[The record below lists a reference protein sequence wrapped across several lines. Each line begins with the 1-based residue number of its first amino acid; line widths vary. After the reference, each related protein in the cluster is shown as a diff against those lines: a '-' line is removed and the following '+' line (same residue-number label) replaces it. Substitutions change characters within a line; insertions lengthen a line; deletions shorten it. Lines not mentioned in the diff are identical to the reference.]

1 MVTIENAY
9 IKMFKKEAEKQ
20 GCTDIELLNI
30 NGVKILRLFNADFL
44 MDISEEDS
52 DYVASCTKID
62 DMGEIEYGILFGS
75 EFNKFSKET
84 QEVIMFHEIGHA
96 LYPIVVVN
104 KESDMKSE
112 LLADLYAIE
121 QTSFEQYMLAMR
133 ETSEYFNG
141 IYDEEMIKSF
151 TESRINNVKKELD
164 LI

>member
-1 MVTIENAY
+1 MVIIENAY

-20 GCTDIELLNI
+20 GCTDVELLNV
-30 NGVKILRLFNADFL
+30 NGVKILRAFNADFL

-52 DYVASCTKID
+52 DYIASCSKID

-96 LYPIVVVN
+96 LFPIVVVN

-112 LLADLYAIE
+112 LLADLHAIE
-121 QTSFEQYMLAMR
+121 QTSFEQYMLAMK

-141 IYDEEMIKSF
+141 IYIESKIKDF
-151 TESRINNVKKELD
+151 TETRINNVKKALKK
-164 LI
+164 